1 MRECGANALA
11 GPNNSP
17 HSIAAIVRFKAF
29 GAPLSLS
36 KSLALA
42 GLLPA
47 AASTVFAADLT
58 RPPAPETGWTVTV
71 GLGPQV
77 QTSFPGARS
86 VTVWPTGTL
95 ALRRPGEPE
104 PFASPDDGFGI
115 ALLDYGWIKAG
126 PVGRIMPER
135 GLSNGNGA
143 FFGLPHVG
151 WTLELGI
158 FGELWYTE
166 HFRVRAEARQ
176 GVNGHEGFDASIA
189 FDAVDK
195 FGPFTAAIGPRLQIG
210 DTQFMNAYFSV
221 TPAEAFLN
229 GKVAPFHANG
239 GLTSVGVLAS
249 IKYDFMPT
257 WSATLFGGYNRLV
270 SNAAA
275 SPIPNNLGSL
285 NEYTAGAVIAH
296 SFNLDLPFLP

>member
-1 MRECGANALA
+1 M
-11 GPNNSP
+11 
-17 HSIAAIVRFKAF
+17 SI
-29 GAPLSLS
+29 S
-36 KSLALA
+36 KNLALA
-42 GLLPA
+42 GLLSL
-47 AASTVFAADLT
+47 AASTAFAADLAQ
-58 RPPAPETGWTVTV
+58 PAPPEPGWTVTV

-95 ALRRPGEPE
+95 ALRRPNEPE

-143 FFGLPHVG
+143 FFGLPNVG

-158 FGELWYTE
+158 YGELWYTE
-166 HFRVRAEARQ
+166 HFRLRAEARQ
-176 GVNGHEGFDASIA
+176 GVNGHDGFDSNIA
-189 FDAVDK
+189 LDAIEK
-195 FGPFTAAIGPRLQIG
+195 FGPFTAAIGPRLQLG

-221 TPAEAFLN
+221 TPSEAFIN
-229 GKVAPFHANG
+229 GKVTPYRAYG

-249 IKYDFMPT
+249 VKYDFMPT
-257 WSATLFGGYNRLV
+257 WSATLFGGYDRLV
-270 SNAAA
+270 SSAAA

-285 NEYTAGAVIAH
+285 NEYTAGVVIAH
-296 SFNLDLPFLP
+296 SFNLNLPFLP